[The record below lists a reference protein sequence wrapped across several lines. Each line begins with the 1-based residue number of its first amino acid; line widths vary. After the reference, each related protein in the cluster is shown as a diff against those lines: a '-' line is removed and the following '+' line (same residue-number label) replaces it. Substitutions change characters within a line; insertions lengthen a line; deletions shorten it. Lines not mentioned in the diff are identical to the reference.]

1 MIPEALIKFSDTES
15 MSFAGDKSFTVF
27 LENILPLL
35 EKDKYSES
43 LITKLCE
50 RLSNSLNIL
59 EIKNTAHCLA

>member
-15 MSFAGDKSFTVF
+15 MSFAGDTSFTIF